1 MRKSLEYISDVN
13 DAVLNFLIPGKKQYD
28 ESIIDS
34 EFNQRHKLVG
44 YNPFEYLATPF
55 DVTPLGA
62 AVKMQKGYKAI
73 RGGQKL
79 VRLGISGFGKRL
91 KQKGFIDI
99 GSVIATKGY
108 QYLSGRAPPSKVKA
122 QFGVTKPIRSE
133 QSRVGSSLTSKPKTR
148 GKKRSKFYM
157 DKVYYPKKGAKCKT
171 GYRYDK
177 RSGLCVANDHWDVRY
192 LFDNPMKG

>member
-108 QYLSGRAPPSKVKA
+108 QYLSGRAPPSKAKA

-133 QSRVGSSLTSKPKTR
+133 QSRVGRSLTSKPKTR
-148 GKKRSKFYM
+148 GNGSYKPSNKKIDDFFTSGGKTNPCRTGFKFSAKRM
-157 DKVYYPKKGAKCKT
+157 MCVRKK
-171 GYRYDK
+171 
-177 RSGLCVANDHWDVRY
+177 
-192 LFDNPMKG
+192 

>member
-1 MRKSLEYISDVN
+1 MRKSLEYISDVS
-13 DAVLNFLIPGKKQYD
+13 DAVTNLLIPGKKQFD
-28 ESIIDS
+28 EHIIDS

-122 QFGVTKPIRSE
+122 QFGVTKPISSE
-133 QSRVGSSLTSKPKTR
+133 ESWVGPSLTSKPKTR
-148 GKKRSKFYM
+148 GNRNPKTYKP
-157 DKVYYPKKGAKCKT
+157 YPIHQ
-171 GYRYDK
+171 
-177 RSGLCVANDHWDVRY
+177 RSGFCRSGYKYDAKRKLCVRID
-192 LFDNPMKG
+192 